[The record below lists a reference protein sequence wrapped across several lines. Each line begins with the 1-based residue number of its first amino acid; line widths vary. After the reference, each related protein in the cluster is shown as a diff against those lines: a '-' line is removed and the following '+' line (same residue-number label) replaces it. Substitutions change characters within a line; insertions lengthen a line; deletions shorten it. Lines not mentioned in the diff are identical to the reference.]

1 MFAMNWQFALIVCVI
16 FPFIGLTTRRL
27 GRKARKGSTRSQ
39 QETGKLTT
47 ILSETFDGAR
57 MVKAY
62 GMEQREINRARMSVE
77 TRLTHLLK
85 VVRARAAASPAA
97 GGPGRTAWAA
107 TIYITG
113 TPTPPNPR

>member
-57 MVKAY
+57 MVTAY
-62 GMEQREINRARMSVE
+62 GMEKREINRARLSVE
-77 TRLTHLLK
+77 TRLTHIMK
-85 VVRARAAASPAA
+85 VVRARPAA
-97 GGPGRTAWAA
+97 RPAAEGPGGLPLAVTL
-107 TIYITG
+107 
-113 TPTPPNPR
+113 PN